1 MSITPREKILRGM
14 LRILWK
20 NQLAKTEIWKRK
32 RG

>member
-1 MSITPREKILRGM
+1 MPSTPREKILRGM

-20 NQLAKTEIWKRK
+20 NQLAKTEIWETK